1 MSDIEYFNV
10 RTIIHI
16 PSHNLCYLSIAG
28 DLVDLTALANT
39 DWPNIRTLILT
50 NHSPTRPRLPLAVI
64 VSRMP
69 RLETLTALFSVA
81 VEYTSPFIF
90 CPKSKEPLQLCSI
103 LPQLK
108 ALTLSNVFPEDH
120 IFNQLPPGLMKM
132 ILALRDPVDPSCEYD
147 EF

>member
-1 MSDIEYFNV
+1 MCVSDIEYFNV

-50 NHSPTRPRLPLAVI
+50 NNSFTRPRLPLAVI

-69 RLETLTALFSVA
+69 RLETLTALFPVA
-81 VEYTSPFIF
+81 AEYTSPFIF
-90 CPKSKEPLQLCSI
+90 FPKSKEPLQLC
-103 LPQLK
+103 
-108 ALTLSNVFPEDH
+108 LTN
-120 IFNQLPPGLMKM
+120 
-132 ILALRDPVDPSCEYD
+132 
-147 EF
+147 